1 MNLGNNIKTA
11 LKYTWQNP
19 IVIQP
24 FVLVLFIS
32 AFINVIVMKK
42 PAHLMSLLSVL
53 IFLLLSVAISVGW
66 LYMIKKTIEF
76 ENDNAQ
82 LNQAEKSVKSLM
94 LLKHFFPGVGEYF
107 LPAVL
112 FGALIFLIVSIIC
125 GLGSFLA
132 LLAKTQPLIAFA
144 GISLLAFVTVAIF
157 FTGGSW
163 MNAALFYTTK
173 NPIRAFFAA
182 IKFGYKNIWTTIAVI
197 AYSLAGSVISAL
209 ITVVAVF
216 LFAIIAK
223 IFHAPSVNVISLL
236 VQILTLGYF
245 TTSLIMLIFLCYGQ
259 GVEQNY
265 INSGDDSD
273 R

>member
-19 IVIQP
+19 IVVQP
-24 FVLVLFIS
+24 FVIVLFIS
-32 AFINVIVMKK
+32 ELIKVIVMKK
-42 PAHLMSLLSVL
+42 PAPLITLLSVL
-53 IFLLLSVAISVGW
+53 IFLLLSVAISAGW

-76 ENDNAQ
+76 ENANAQ

-125 GLGSFLA
+125 GLGSFLV
-132 LLAKTQPLIAFA
+132 LLTKTQPLIAFA

-157 FTGGSW
+157 FTGGNW

-173 NPIRAFFAA
+173 NPIKAFFAA
-182 IKFGYKNIWTTIAVI
+182 INFGRKNIWTTITVI
-197 AYSLAGSVISAL
+197 ACTIAGSVISTL
-209 ITVVAVF
+209 ITCVPM
-216 LFAIIAK
+216 LILAIIAE

-236 VQILTLGYF
+236 IQILVLGYF

-265 INSGDDSD
+265 INSWDDSD